1 MAYMETVASPLFVED
16 NMSQYD
22 DMDYM
27 GGDYEMDDV
36 EDDMDEEFHGRGLGV
51 DSDDGD
57 QLAIDAIDDTDI
69 PPRHV
74 NNTGLSA
81 RVGRINL
88 DWVDPDQSSE

>member
-1 MAYMETVASPLFVED
+1 METVASPLFVED

-36 EDDMDEEFHGRGLGV
+36 EDDMDEEFHGRGLG
-51 DSDDGD
+51 DSESNEDDDD

-69 PPRHV
+69 PPRYV
-74 NNTGLSA
+74 NNIGLSA
-81 RVGRINL
+81 RVGRLN
-88 DWVDPDQSSE
+88 VD